1 MSRIDAMMRLRVSG
15 EITSILYCRRVC
27 GDSPVIYDYRS
38 LVWRQILG
46 NRAVLIL
53 VSIASLGQDTLAKSS
68 CVGRNKRW
76 RQRVPNHQCN
86 RLLSV

>member
-15 EITSILYCRRVC
+15 EMTSILYCKRVC

-38 LVWRQILG
+38 LVRRQILG

-53 VSIASLGQDTLAKSS
+53 D
-68 CVGRNKRW
+68 
-76 RQRVPNHQCN
+76 
-86 RLLSV
+86 